1 VLDANDYRTYVL
13 PHQRSLFEQLG
24 ALGVP
29 TIHFGVDTAHLL
41 QVQREAGGDAIG
53 LDWRTPLDE
62 GWDRIGHDRAVQGNL
77 DPVALFAP
85 WPEVERRVDDILRRA
100 QGRPGHVFNLGH
112 GILPGTPIDTVRRVV
127 EHVHARTA
135 R

>member
-1 VLDANDYRTYVL
+1 VL
-13 PHQRSLFEQLG
+13 PHQRSLFEQLKS
-24 ALGVP
+24 LNVP

-41 QVQREAGGDAIG
+41 KVQREAGGDCIG

-62 GWDRIGHDRAVQGNL
+62 GWDVIGHDRAVQGNL
-77 DPVALFAP
+77 DPVALFSP

-100 QGRPGHVFNLGH
+100 NGRPGHVFNLGH
-112 GILPGTPIDTVRRVV
+112 GILPGTPMDTVRRVA
-127 EHVHARTA
+127 EHVRARTA